1 MVPATIYRVVH
12 FLGLFLL
19 FGGLGALSA
28 LFAAGTPPTSQL
40 HKLIYRTFGV
50 GMFLVLLGGFGL
62 LARLLT
68 SEGDWGLWI
77 WIKLVI
83 WISLG
88 LMPLVARSGPS
99 RARWLLL
106 GVPLLG
112 AIAAFAVVFKI

>member
-1 MVPATIYRVVH
+1 MVPVTIYRVVH

-28 LFAAGTPPTSQL
+28 LFAAGKPPTGQL
-40 HKLIYRTFGV
+40 YKLIYRTFGV

-68 SEGDWGLWI
+68 SDGDWALWI
-77 WIKLVI
+77 WVKLAI
-83 WISLG
+83 WIALG
-88 LMPLVARSGPS
+88 LMPLVARSSPG
-99 RARWLLL
+99 RARWLLW

-112 AIAAFAVVFKI
+112 AIAAFAVIFKI

>member
-1 MVPATIYRVVH
+1 MIPAMIYRVVH

-19 FGGLGALSA
+19 FSGLGALSA
-28 LFAAGTPPTSQL
+28 LFAAGTPATGRL
-40 HKLIYRTFGV
+40 HKLIYRSFGI

-77 WIKLVI
+77 WIKLAI
-83 WISLG
+83 WMALG
-88 LMPLVARSGPS
+88 LMPLVARSSPNW
-99 RARWLLL
+99 ARWLLL

-112 AIAAFAVVFKI
+112 AIAVLAVVFKI

>member
-1 MVPATIYRVVH
+1 MDSATIFRVVH

-28 LFAAGTPPTSQL
+28 LFAAGTPPTGQL
-40 HKLIYRTFGV
+40 HKLIYRIFGA

-68 SEGDWGLWI
+68 SDGDWALWI
-77 WIKLVI
+77 WIKLAI
-83 WISLG
+83 WIALG
-88 LMPLVARSGPS
+88 LMPLVASSGPS

-112 AIAAFAVVFKI
+112 AIAAFAVIFKI

>member
-19 FGGLGALSA
+19 FGGLGALCA
-28 LFAAGTPPTSQL
+28 LFAAGKPPTGQL
-40 HKLIYRTFGV
+40 YKLIYRTFGV

-68 SEGDWGLWI
+68 ADGDWALWI
-77 WIKLVI
+77 WVKLAI
-83 WISLG
+83 WIALG
-88 LMPLVARSGPS
+88 LMPLVARSSPS

-112 AIAAFAVVFKI
+112 AIAAIAVVFKI

>member
-1 MVPATIYRVVH
+1 MVPAAIYRVVH

-28 LFAAGTPPTSQL
+28 LFAAGTPPTDRL
-40 HKLIYRTFGV
+40 YKLIYRTFGA

-62 LARLLT
+62 LAKFL
-68 SEGDWGLWI
+68 SSDGDWALWI
-77 WIKLVI
+77 WIKLAV
-83 WISLG
+83 WIGLG
-88 LMPLVARSGPS
+88 LMPLVARSGPG